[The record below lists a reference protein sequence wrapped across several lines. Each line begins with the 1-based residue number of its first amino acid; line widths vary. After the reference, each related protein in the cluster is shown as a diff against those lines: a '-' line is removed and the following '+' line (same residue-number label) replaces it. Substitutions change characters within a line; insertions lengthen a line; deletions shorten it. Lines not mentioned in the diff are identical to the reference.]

1 MEFILSQQIRDIM
14 KTSRSTTTKQNKQG
28 LSKKP
33 RPEIRDDMDSREN
46 KEKSPKKAPSRKR
59 VSRKKKTDDK

>member
-1 MEFILSQQIRDIM
+1 M
-14 KTSRSTTTKQNKQG
+14 KTSRSTTTKQSKQG

-46 KEKSPKKAPSRKR
+46 KEKGYKGSPSRKR
-59 VSRKKKTDDK
+59 VSKKKTSSNK